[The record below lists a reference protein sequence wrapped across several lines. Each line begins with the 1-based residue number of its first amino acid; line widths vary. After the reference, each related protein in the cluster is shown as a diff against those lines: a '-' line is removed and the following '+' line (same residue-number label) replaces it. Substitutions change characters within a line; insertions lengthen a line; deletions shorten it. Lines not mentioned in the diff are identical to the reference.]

1 MGTSWPLPAN
11 RDAPF
16 EPSAAGS
23 EAALTRRLSWR
34 FTFGLGHRERLL
46 VLSFAQGAWAAGPN
60 AAEQAEI
67 TAEQSAATRPP
78 RSARQ
83 RTHAGG
89 RALSFGYEKN
99 ASTNGYEVTVS
110 ASSGLS
116 LVQVDPA
123 DRCSGRRRCF
133 FHQRADTDAYL
144 DKLTST
150 FPLPT
155 TFPYLSRVRLSCES
169 YEPSRTKYPST
180 KTCLEPST

>member
-1 MGTSWPLPAN
+1 MEIYFRARTQG
-11 RDAPF
+11 
-16 EPSAAGS
+16 
-23 EAALTRRLSWR
+23 
-34 FTFGLGHRERLL
+34 RLL
-46 VLSFAQGAWAAGPN
+46 VLSFAQGAWAVGPD
-60 AAEQAEI
+60 AAEQVEI

-155 TFPYLSRVRLSCES
+155 TFPDCREFRLSCEL